1 MNESVLGGVNLRA
14 DEEANEITDQLT
26 TMETE
31 RDDLIEAIKKL
42 RHGHLQPQQGSARPS
57 AFLLRCGQQHFKS
70 LFAKLFGGGEAE
82 LTLTDADDPLLA
94 ALISSPARRAKNPR
108 P

>member
-1 MNESVLGGVNLRA
+1 MASVEGRLERLKNERERLGGVNLRA

-42 RHGHLQPQQGSARPS
+42 RTGIFNLNREARARLLS
-57 AFLLRCGQQHFKS
+57 LLRCGQQ
-70 LFAKLFGGGEAE
+70 
-82 LTLTDADDPLLA
+82 PLQIPCLPNCLVA
-94 ALISSPARRAKNPR
+94 ARQS
-108 P
+108 